1 MKYIFKA
8 MKQSRAIWLAMMEIM
23 LTIAYLVINAK
34 ILVWIAAAIDSGN
47 IYEINLVIIG
57 CIINTL
63 LEVGINSSGMSRHL
77 IYKEMQN
84 MLSDKLLRAD
94 MALFS
99 KFSPGVVSHT
109 VNRIWQ
115 MTSLLSMSLAM
126 LRSAVEIVTNIV
138 AIILLSKNCALPV
151 IIAFIIGSICV
162 LKLSTFFNKIDEEID
177 NIKARRSAELDEIIN
192 GFTEVRSFS
201 GTAERHR
208 EFITELNNSSIRTF
222 FKRQMLYSTTGVT
235 LEASTSVATI
245 IILLYIVASKDAGI
259 GAMGL
264 SIVMYAWRLERPFLS
279 ILSKISDFS
288 DIKAVLPKFNAIM
301 DYEDVIKDGSIELTS
316 FENGITIEDVKFS
329 YNKSDT
335 VLDGISMC
343 IPKGASIGICGTSGG
358 GKSTLLKLIP
368 RFYDVD
374 SGSIKIDGI
383 NIKELKIDSLRK
395 YMGIVHQSPYIFD
408 GTLRANIVYGRPTA
422 TDAEIIDACKKAS
435 IYDFIASLPEG
446 LDTKV
451 GPRGLKLSGGQ
462 KQRISIA
469 RVFLTN
475 PEIIILDE
483 ATSALDNETEHLVQD
498 ALRAFKGKTT
508 ITVAHRLS
516 TIKDCDCIYVV
527 HNHKIAESG
536 SHNELI
542 NAGGIYAGMQK

>member
-8 MKQSRAIWLAMMEIM
+8 MKKGAIWLAMLEVM
-23 LTIAYLVINAK
+23 LTVVYLILNAK
-34 ILVWIAAAIDSGN
+34 ILVWISSAIDSCSMHWV
-47 IYEINLVIIG
+47 NLVILG
-57 CIINTL
+57 CIINTI
-63 LEVGINSSGMSRHL
+63 LEVGMDACGMYRHL
-77 IYKEMQN
+77 TYKELQN

-94 MALFS
+94 IALFS
-99 KFSPGVVSHT
+99 RFSPGTVNHVVS
-109 VNRIWQ
+109 RIWH
-115 MTSLLSMSLAM
+115 MTSLLTMTLSMI
-126 LRSAVEIVTNIV
+126 RSGAEIVINII
-138 AIILLSKNCALPV
+138 AILLLNRQCALPV

-162 LKLSTFFNKIDEEID
+162 LRLSKLFGKIDEEID
-177 NIKARRSAELDEIIN
+177 NIKARRSSELDEIIN

-201 GTAERHR
+201 GAIERHAKVL
-208 EFITELNNSSIRTF
+208 TELNNGSVRTF
-222 FKRQMLYSTTGVT
+222 FKRQMLYSSTGVT
-235 LEASTSVATI
+235 LEASTSIATI
-245 IILLYIVASKDAGI
+245 IILLYIIASNNV
-259 GAMGL
+259 GAIGL
-264 SIVMYAWRLERPFLS
+264 SVVMYAWRLEGPFYSLLGVLS
-279 ILSKISDFS
+279 EFS
-288 DIKAVLPKFNAIM
+288 DIKAAIPKFNAIM
-301 DYEDVIKDGSIELTS
+301 EYRDVIKDGNIELTS
-316 FENGITIEDVKFS
+316 FENGISIEDVKFS

-368 RFYDVD
+368 RFFDVD

-383 NIKELKIDSLRK
+383 DIKELKIDSLRK

-498 ALRAFKGKTT
+498 ALRAFKGKTI

-542 NAGGIYAGMQK
+542 NAGGIYAAMQK

>member
-8 MKQSRAIWLAMMEIM
+8 MKKSGALWLTMMEVI
-23 LTIAYLVINAK
+23 LTIGYLMVNAK
-34 ILVWIAAAIDSGN
+34 ILVWISSAIDSGDMHWV
-47 IYEINLVIIG
+47 NLVVTG
-57 CIINTL
+57 CVLNTV
-63 LEVGINSSGMSRHL
+63 LEVCMDACGMYRHL
-77 IYKEMQN
+77 TFKELQN

-94 MALFS
+94 IALFS
-99 KFSPGVVSHT
+99 RFSPGT
-109 VNRIWQ
+109 VNHVVGRIWQ
-115 MTSLLSMSLAM
+115 MTSLLTMTLSMV
-126 LRSAVEIVTNIV
+126 RSGAEIVINII
-138 AIILLSKNCALPV
+138 AILLLNRQCALPV

-162 LKLSTFFNKIDEEID
+162 LRLSKLFGKIDEEID
-177 NIKARRSAELDEIIN
+177 NIKARRSSELDEIIN

-201 GTAERHR
+201 GAIERHAKVL
-208 EFITELNNSSIRTF
+208 TELNNGSVRTF
-222 FKRQMLYSTTGVT
+222 FKRQMLYSATGVT
-235 LEASTSVATI
+235 LEASTSIATI
-245 IILLYIVASKDAGI
+245 IILLYIIASNNV
-259 GAMGL
+259 GAIGL
-264 SIVMYAWRLERPFLS
+264 SVVMYAWRLEGPFYSLLGVLS
-279 ILSKISDFS
+279 EFS
-288 DIKAVLPKFNAIM
+288 DIKAAIPKFNAIM
-301 DYEDVIKDGSIELTS
+301 EYRDVIKDGNIELTS
-316 FENGITIEDVKFS
+316 FENGISIEDVKFS

-383 NIKELKIDSLRK
+383 DIRELKINSLRK

-435 IYDFIASLPEG
+435 IYDFITSLPEG

-542 NAGGIYAGMQK
+542 NAGGIYAAMQK

>member
-8 MKQSRAIWLAMMEIM
+8 MVKSRAIWLFMMEII
-23 LTIAYLVINAK
+23 LTIGYLTINAK
-34 ILVWIAAAIDSGN
+34 ILVWIAAAINSGN
-47 IYEINLVIIG
+47 MHEVNLVIMG
-57 CIINTL
+57 CAVNTV
-63 LEVGINSSGMSRHL
+63 LEVGIDACGMYRHL
-77 IYKEMQN
+77 TFKELQN

-94 MALFS
+94 IALFS
-99 KFSPGVVSHT
+99 RFSPGTVNHVVS
-109 VNRIWQ
+109 RIWQ
-115 MTSLLSMSLAM
+115 MTSLLTMTLSMV
-126 LRSAVEIVTNIV
+126 RSGAEIVINII
-138 AIILLSKNCALPV
+138 AILLLNRQCALPV
-151 IIAFIIGSICV
+151 IIAFTVGSICV
-162 LKLSTFFNKIDEEID
+162 LRLSKLFGKIDKKID
-177 NIKARRSAELDEIIN
+177 DIKARRSSELDEIIN

-201 GTAERHR
+201 GAIERHR
-208 EFITELNNSSIRTF
+208 EFITELNNGSVKTF
-222 FKRQMLYSTTGVT
+222 FRRQMLYSATGIT
-235 LEASTSVATI
+235 LETSTTIATI
-245 IILLYIVASKDAGI
+245 IILLYIIASNNV
-259 GAMGL
+259 GAIGL
-264 SIVMYAWRLERPFLS
+264 SVVMYAWRLEGPFYSLLS
-279 ILSKISDFS
+279 VLSEFS
-288 DIKAVLPKFNAIM
+288 DIKAAIPKFNAIM
-301 DYEDVIKDGSIELTS
+301 DYKDIINDGNIELAS
-316 FENGITIEDVKFS
+316 FENEISIEDVKFG

-335 VLDGISMC
+335 VLDGISMN

-542 NAGGIYAGMQK
+542 NAGGIYASMQK

>member
-8 MKQSRAIWLAMMEIM
+8 MKKSGALWLTMMEVI
-23 LTIAYLVINAK
+23 LTIAYLMINAK
-34 ILVWIAAAIDSGN
+34 ILVWISSAIDSGDMHWVN
-47 IYEINLVIIG
+47 HVIGG
-57 CIINTL
+57 CVLNTV
-63 LEVGINSSGMSRHL
+63 LEVGMDACGMYRHL
-77 IYKEMQN
+77 TYKELQN

-94 MALFS
+94 IALFS
-99 KFSPGVVSHT
+99 RFSPGTVNHVVS
-109 VNRIWQ
+109 RIWQ
-115 MTSLLSMSLAM
+115 MTSLLTMTLSMI
-126 LRSAVEIVTNIV
+126 RSGAEIVINII
-138 AIILLSKNCALPV
+138 AILLLNRQCALPV
-151 IIAFIIGSICV
+151 IIAFVVGSSFV
-162 LKLSTFFNKIDEEID
+162 LKLSKLFGKIDEEID
-177 NIKARRSAELDEIIN
+177 DIKNKRSSELDEIIN

-201 GTAERHR
+201 GAIERHAKVL
-208 EFITELNNSSIRTF
+208 TELNNGSVRTF
-222 FKRQMLYSTTGVT
+222 FKRQMLYSSTGVT
-235 LEASTSVATI
+235 LEASTSIATI
-245 IILLYIVASKDAGI
+245 IILLYIIASNNV
-259 GAMGL
+259 GAIGL
-264 SIVMYAWRLERPFLS
+264 SVVMYAWRLEGPFYSLLGVLS
-279 ILSKISDFS
+279 EFS
-288 DIKAVLPKFNAIM
+288 DIKAAIPKFNAIM
-301 DYEDVIKDGSIELTS
+301 EYRDVIKDGSIELTS
-316 FENGITIEDVKFS
+316 FENEISIENVKFS

-383 NIKELKIDSLRK
+383 DIRELKIDSLRK

-498 ALRAFKGKTT
+498 ALRAFKGKTI

-542 NAGGIYAGMQK
+542 NAGGIYAAMQK

>member
-1 MKYIFKA
+1 MIRSGA
-8 MKQSRAIWLAMMEIM
+8 EI
-23 LTIAYLVINAK
+23 VIN
-34 ILVWIAAAIDSGN
+34 IIA
-47 IYEINLVIIG
+47 
-57 CIINTL
+57 
-63 LEVGINSSGMSRHL
+63 
-77 IYKEMQN
+77 
-84 MLSDKLLRAD
+84 
-94 MALFS
+94 
-99 KFSPGVVSHT
+99 
-109 VNRIWQ
+109 
-115 MTSLLSMSLAM
+115 
-126 LRSAVEIVTNIV
+126 
-138 AIILLSKNCALPV
+138 ILLLNRQCALPV
-151 IIAFIIGSICV
+151 IIAFVVGSICV
-162 LKLSTFFNKIDEEID
+162 LRLSKLFGKIDKEID
-177 NIKARRSAELDEIIN
+177 DIKARRSSELDEIIN

-201 GTAERHR
+201 GAIERHMK
-208 EFITELNNSSIRTF
+208 FITELNNGSVRTF
-222 FKRQMLYSTTGVT
+222 FKRQMLYSSTGVT
-235 LEASTSVATI
+235 LEASTSIATI
-245 IILLYIVASKDAGI
+245 IILLYIIASNNV
-259 GAMGL
+259 GAIGL
-264 SIVMYAWRLERPFLS
+264 SVVMYAWRLEGPFYSLLGVLS
-279 ILSKISDFS
+279 EFS
-288 DIKAVLPKFNAIM
+288 DIKAAIPKFNAIM
-301 DYEDVIKDGSIELTS
+301 EYRDIIKDGSIELTS
-316 FENGITIEDVKFS
+316 FENEISIEDVKFS
-329 YNKSDT
+329 YDKSDI
-335 VLDGISMC
+335 VLDGISMS

-368 RFYDVD
+368 RFFDVD

>member
-8 MKQSRAIWLAMMEIM
+8 MKKSGAIWLTMMEVI
-23 LTIAYLVINAK
+23 LTIAYLMINAK
-34 ILVWIAAAIDSGN
+34 ILAWISSAIDSGDMHWVN
-47 IYEINLVIIG
+47 CVIGG
-57 CIINTL
+57 CVLNTV
-63 LEVGINSSGMSRHL
+63 LEVGIDACGMYRHL
-77 IYKEMQN
+77 TFKELQN

-94 MALFS
+94 IALFS
-99 KFSPGVVSHT
+99 KFSPGT
-109 VNRIWQ
+109 VNHIVGRIWQ
-115 MTSLLSMSLAM
+115 MTSLLTMTLSMI
-126 LRSAVEIVTNIV
+126 RSGAEIVINII
-138 AIILLSKNCALPV
+138 AILLLNRQCALPV
-151 IIAFIIGSICV
+151 IIAFVIGSACV
-162 LKLSTFFNKIDEEID
+162 LRLSKLFGKIDEEID
-177 NIKARRSAELDEIIN
+177 NIKARRSSELDEIIN

-201 GTAERHR
+201 GAIERHMK
-208 EFITELNNSSIRTF
+208 FITELNNGSVRTF
-222 FKRQMLYSTTGVT
+222 FKRQMLYSATGVT
-235 LEASTSVATI
+235 LEASTSIATI
-245 IILLYIVASKDAGI
+245 IILLYIIASNNV
-259 GAMGL
+259 GAIGL
-264 SIVMYAWRLERPFLS
+264 SVVMYAWRLEGPFYSLLGVLS
-279 ILSKISDFS
+279 EFS
-288 DIKAVLPKFNAIM
+288 DIKAAIPKFNAIM
-301 DYEDVIKDGSIELTS
+301 EYKDVIKDGNIELTS
-316 FENGITIEDVKFS
+316 FENEISIENVKFS

-383 NIKELKIDSLRK
+383 DIRELKIDSLRK

-408 GTLRANIVYGRPTA
+408 GTLRANIAYGRPSA

-469 RVFLTN
+469 RVFLIN

-483 ATSALDNETEHLVQD
+483 ATSALDNETEQLVQD
-498 ALRAFKGKTT
+498 AIKAFRGKTI

-516 TIKDCDCIYVV
+516 TIKDCDCIYVI
-527 HNHKIAESG
+527 HNHKVAESG
-536 SHNELI
+536 SHDELI

>member
-8 MKQSRAIWLAMMEIM
+8 MVRTRAIWLAILGVM
-23 LTIAYLVINAK
+23 LSVIHITLNAK
-34 ILVWIAAAIDSGN
+34 ILMWIAAAIDSGDMH
-47 IYEINLVIIG
+47 EVNLVIVG
-57 CIINTL
+57 CIITTI
-63 LEVGINSSGMSRHL
+63 LEVGIDGSGMSRHL

-94 MALFS
+94 IALFS

-109 VNRIWQ
+109 INRVWH
-115 MTSLLSMSLAM
+115 MTSLLSMSLAI
-126 LRSAVEIVTNIV
+126 LRSAVEIVTNVV
-138 AIILLSKNCALPV
+138 AIILLSRNCALPV
-151 IIAFIIGSICV
+151 IIAFIIGSICTYI
-162 LKLSTFFNKIDEEID
+162 LSKSFNKIDEEID

-201 GTAERHR
+201 GAAERHR
-208 EFITELNNSSIRTF
+208 KFITELNNGSVRTF
-222 FKRQMLYSTTGVT
+222 LKRQMLYSVTGVA
-235 LEASTSVATI
+235 LEASTQAATI
-245 IILLYIVASKDAGI
+245 IILLYIIASKDAGI

-264 SIVMYAWRLERPFLS
+264 SIVMYAWRLEGPFLY
-279 ILSKISDFS
+279 ILSQISDFS
-288 DIKAVLPKFNAIM
+288 DIKATLPKFNNIM
-301 DYEDVIKDGSIELTS
+301 DYEDVIKDGNIELTS
-316 FENGITIEDVKFS
+316 FENEISIENVKFS

-498 ALRAFKGKTT
+498 ALRAFKGKTV

-516 TIKDCDCIYVV
+516 TIKDCDCIYVI
-527 HNHKIAESG
+527 HNHKVAESG
-536 SHNELI
+536 SHDELI

>member
-8 MKQSRAIWLAMMEIM
+8 MKKSGALWLTMMEVI
-23 LTIAYLVINAK
+23 LTIGYLMINAK
-34 ILVWIAAAIDSGN
+34 ILTWISAAMDSRSMHWV
-47 IYEINLVIIG
+47 NLVILG
-57 CIINTL
+57 CIINTI
-63 LEVGINSSGMSRHL
+63 LEVGMDACGMYRHL
-77 IYKEMQN
+77 TYKELQN

-94 MALFS
+94 IALFS
-99 KFSPGVVSHT
+99 RFSPGTVNHVVS
-109 VNRIWQ
+109 RIWQ
-115 MTSLLSMSLAM
+115 MTSLLTMTLSMI
-126 LRSAVEIVTNIV
+126 RSGAEIVINII
-138 AIILLSKNCALPV
+138 AILLLNRQCALPV
-151 IIAFIIGSICV
+151 IIAFVVGSICV
-162 LKLSTFFNKIDEEID
+162 LRLSKLFGKIDKEID
-177 NIKARRSAELDEIIN
+177 DIKARRSSELDEIIN

-208 EFITELNNSSIRTF
+208 EFITELNNGSVRTF
-222 FKRQMLYSTTGVT
+222 FKRQMLYSSTGVT
-235 LEASTSVATI
+235 LEASTSIATI
-245 IILLYIVASKDAGI
+245 IILLYIIASNNV

-264 SIVMYAWRLERPFLS
+264 SIVMYAWRLEGPFYSLLGVLS
-279 ILSKISDFS
+279 EFS
-288 DIKAVLPKFNAIM
+288 DIKAAIPKFNAIM
-301 DYEDVIKDGSIELTS
+301 EYRDIIKDGNIELTS
-316 FENGITIEDVKFS
+316 FENEISIENVKFG

-527 HNHKIAESG
+527 HNHKIAEAGTHS
-536 SHNELI
+536 ELM

>member
-8 MKQSRAIWLAMMEIM
+8 MVKTGAIWLSITELII
-23 LTIAYLVINAK
+23 TIVYLAINAK
-34 ILVWIAAAIDSGN
+34 ILVWISEAVDSGEMHWVN
-47 IYEINLVIIG
+47 LTIAGCMINVI
-57 CIINTL
+57 
-63 LEVGINSSGMSRHL
+63 LEVGMDACGMNRHL
-77 IYKEMQN
+77 CYKELQN
-84 MLSDKLLRAD
+84 MLSEKLLRAD
-94 MALFS
+94 TALFS
-99 KFSPGVVSHT
+99 KFSPGTVNHI
-109 VNRIWQ
+109 VNRIWS
-115 MTSLLSMSLAM
+115 MTSLLTMTLSMA
-126 LRSAVEIVTNIV
+126 RSGAEIVINII
-138 AIILLSKNCALPV
+138 AILLLSRQCALPV
-151 IIAFIIGSICV
+151 IVAFIIGSICV
-162 LKLSTFFNKIDEEID
+162 IRLSKFFGKIDKEID
-177 NIKARRSAELDEIIN
+177 DIKARRAAELDEIIN

-201 GTAERHR
+201 GAIERH
-208 EFITELNNSSIRTF
+208 IKSVTELNNSSVRTF
-222 FKRQMLYSTTGVT
+222 FKRQMLYSATGVT
-235 LEASTSVATI
+235 LEASTSIATI
-245 IILLYIVASKDAGI
+245 IILLYIIASKGV

-264 SIVMYAWRLERPFLS
+264 SIVMYAWRLESPFFSL
-279 ILSKISDFS
+279 LRLISEFS
-288 DIKAVLPKFNAIM
+288 DVKAALPKFNAIM

-316 FENGITIEDVKFS
+316 FENEISIENVKFS

-335 VLDGISMC
+335 VLDGM
-343 IPKGASIGICGTSGG
+343 
-358 GKSTLLKLIP
+358 KLIP

-483 ATSALDNETEHLVQD
+483 ATSALDNETEHLVQ
-498 ALRAFKGKTT
+498 AFKGKTT

>member
-8 MKQSRAIWLAMMEIM
+8 MKRSGALWLTMMEVI
-23 LTIAYLVINAK
+23 LTIGYLIISAK
-34 ILVWIAAAIDSGN
+34 ILVWIAAAINSGDMHDV
-47 IYEINLVIIG
+47 NLVIMG
-57 CIINTL
+57 CIINVI
-63 LEVGINSSGMSRHL
+63 LEVTMDACGMYRHL
-77 IYKEMQN
+77 TSKELQN

-94 MALFS
+94 IAIFS
-99 KFSPGVVSHT
+99 RFSPGT
-109 VNRIWQ
+109 VNHVVGRIWQ
-115 MTSLLSMSLAM
+115 MTSLLTMTLSMI
-126 LRSAVEIVTNIV
+126 RSGAEIVINII
-138 AIILLSKNCALPV
+138 AILLLNRQCALPV
-151 IIAFIIGSICV
+151 IIAFVVGSSFV
-162 LKLSTFFNKIDEEID
+162 LKLSKLFGKIDEEID
-177 NIKARRSAELDEIIN
+177 DIKNKRSSELDEIIN

-201 GTAERHR
+201 GAIERHAKVL
-208 EFITELNNSSIRTF
+208 TELNNGSVRTF

-235 LEASTSVATI
+235 LEASTSIATI
-245 IILLYIVASKDAGI
+245 IILLYIIASNNV
-259 GAMGL
+259 GAAIGL
-264 SIVMYAWRLERPFLS
+264 SIVMYAWRLESPFYSMLS
-279 ILSKISDFS
+279 LISEFS
-288 DIKAVLPKFNAIM
+288 DIKAALPKFNAIM
-301 DYEDVIKDGSIELTS
+301 DYEDVIKDGDIELTS
-316 FENGITIEDVKFS
+316 FENGITIEDVKFG

-343 IPKGASIGICGTSGG
+343 IPKGTSIGICGTSGG

-383 NIKELKIDSLRK
+383 DIRELKIDSLRK

-536 SHNELI
+536 SHDELI

>member
-8 MKQSRAIWLAMMEIM
+8 MRKSGALLLAMMEII
-23 LTIAYLVINAK
+23 LTIGYLIINAK
-34 ILVWIAAAIDSGN
+34 ILVWIAAAINSGDMHDV
-47 IYEINLVIIG
+47 NLVIMG
-57 CIINTL
+57 CIINIM
-63 LEVGINSSGMSRHL
+63 LETCMDACGMYRHL
-77 IYKEMQN
+77 TYKEMQN

-94 MALFS
+94 IALFS
-99 KFSPGVVSHT
+99 RFSPGT
-109 VNRIWQ
+109 VNHVVGRIWQ
-115 MTSLLSMSLAM
+115 MTSLLTMALSMI
-126 LRSAVEIVTNIV
+126 RSGAEIVINII
-138 AIILLSKNCALPV
+138 AILLLNRQCALPV
-151 IIAFIIGSICV
+151 IIAFVVGSGFV
-162 LKLSTFFNKIDEEID
+162 FKLSKLFGKIDKEID
-177 NIKARRSAELDEIIN
+177 DIKNKCSSELDEIVN

-201 GTAERHR
+201 GAIERHAKVL
-208 EFITELNNSSIRTF
+208 TELNNNSVGTF
-222 FKRQMLYSTTGVT
+222 FKRQMLYSATGVT
-235 LEASTSVATI
+235 LEASTSIATI
-245 IILLYIVASKDAGI
+245 IILLYIIASNNV
-259 GAMGL
+259 GAAIGL
-264 SIVMYAWRLERPFLS
+264 SIVMYAWRLESPFYSLLAS
-279 ILSKISDFS
+279 ISEFS
-288 DIKAVLPKFNAIM
+288 DIKAAIPKFNAIM
-301 DYEDVIKDGSIELTS
+301 KYDNVIKDGSIELTS
-316 FENGITIEDVKFS
+316 FENGISIEDVKFS
-329 YNKSDT
+329 YDKSDT
-335 VLDGISMC
+335 VLDGISMS

-383 NIKELKIDSLRK
+383 DIKELKIDSLRK

-408 GTLRANIVYGRPTA
+408 GSLRANIVYGRPTA

-475 PEIIILDE
+475 PEVIILDE
-483 ATSALDNETEHLVQD
+483 ATSALDNETEQLVQD
-498 ALRAFKGKTT
+498 AIRAFKGKT
-508 ITVAHRLS
+508 IVTVAHRLS
-516 TIKDCDCIYVV
+516 TIKDCDCIYVI

-542 NAGGIYAGMQK
+542 NAGGIYASMQK

>member
-8 MKQSRAIWLAMMEIM
+8 MVRTRAIWLAILGVM
-23 LTIAYLVINAK
+23 LSVIHITLNAK
-34 ILVWIAAAIDSGN
+34 ILMWIAAAIDSGDMH
-47 IYEINLVIIG
+47 EVNLVIVG
-57 CIINTL
+57 CIITTI
-63 LEVGINSSGMSRHL
+63 LEVGIDGSGMSRHL

-94 MALFS
+94 IALFS

-109 VNRIWQ
+109 INRVWQ
-115 MTSLLSMSLAM
+115 MTSLLSMSLAI
-126 LRSAVEIVTNIV
+126 LRSAVEIVTNVV
-138 AIILLSKNCALPV
+138 AIILLSRNCALPV
-151 IIAFIIGSICV
+151 IIAFIIGSICTYI
-162 LKLSTFFNKIDEEID
+162 LSTFFNKIDEEID

-201 GTAERHR
+201 GTAERHMK
-208 EFITELNNSSIRTF
+208 FITELNNGSVRTF
-222 FKRQMLYSTTGVT
+222 FKRQMLYSSTGVT
-235 LEASTSVATI
+235 LEASTSIATI
-245 IILLYIVASKDAGI
+245 IILLYIIASNNV
-259 GAMGL
+259 GAIGL
-264 SIVMYAWRLERPFLS
+264 SVVMYAWRLEGPFYSLLGVLS
-279 ILSKISDFS
+279 EFS
-288 DIKAVLPKFNAIM
+288 DIKAAIPKFNAIM
-301 DYEDVIKDGSIELTS
+301 DYKDIINDGNIELTS
-316 FENGITIEDVKFS
+316 FENEISIENVKFS

-383 NIKELKIDSLRK
+383 DIRELKIDSLRK

-408 GTLRANIVYGRPTA
+408 GTLRANIAYGRPSA

-435 IYDFIASLPEG
+435 IYDFIVSLPEG

-483 ATSALDNETEHLVQD
+483 ATAALDNETEKLVQD
-498 ALRAFKGKTT
+498 AIRAFKGKTI

-527 HNHKIAESG
+527 HNHKIAEAGTHS
-536 SHNELI
+536 ELM

>member
-8 MKQSRAIWLAMMEIM
+8 MKKSGAIWLAMMQVI
-23 LTIAYLVINAK
+23 LTIGYLMINAK
-34 ILVWIAAAIDSGN
+34 ILVWISSAIDSRSMHWV
-47 IYEINLVIIG
+47 NLVILG
-57 CIINTL
+57 CIINTI
-63 LEVGINSSGMSRHL
+63 LEVGMDACGMYRHL
-77 IYKEMQN
+77 TFKELQN

-94 MALFS
+94 IALFS
-99 KFSPGVVSHT
+99 RFSPGTVNHVVS
-109 VNRIWQ
+109 RIWQ
-115 MTSLLSMSLAM
+115 MTSLLTMTLSMI
-126 LRSAVEIVTNIV
+126 RSGAEIVINII
-138 AIILLSKNCALPV
+138 AILLLNRQCALPV
-151 IIAFIIGSICV
+151 IIAFVVGSICV
-162 LKLSTFFNKIDEEID
+162 LRLSKLFGKIDKEID
-177 NIKARRSAELDEIIN
+177 DIKARRSSELDEIIN

-201 GTAERHR
+201 GAIERHMK
-208 EFITELNNSSIRTF
+208 FITELNNGSVRTF
-222 FKRQMLYSTTGVT
+222 FKRQMLYSATGVT
-235 LEASTSVATI
+235 LEASTSIATI
-245 IILLYIVASKDAGI
+245 IILLYIIASNNV
-259 GAMGL
+259 GAIGL
-264 SIVMYAWRLERPFLS
+264 SVVMYAWRLEGPFYSLLGVLS
-279 ILSKISDFS
+279 EFS
-288 DIKAVLPKFNAIM
+288 DIKAAIPKFNAIM
-301 DYEDVIKDGSIELTS
+301 EYRDVIKDGNIELTS
-316 FENGITIEDVKFS
+316 FENEISIENVKFS

>member
-8 MKQSRAIWLAMMEIM
+8 MVRTRAIWLAILGVM
-23 LTIAYLVINAK
+23 LSVIHITLNAK
-34 ILVWIAAAIDSGN
+34 ILMWIAAAIDSGDMH
-47 IYEINLVIIG
+47 EVNLVIVG
-57 CIINTL
+57 CIITTI
-63 LEVGINSSGMSRHL
+63 LEVGIDGSGMSRHL

-94 MALFS
+94 IALFS

-109 VNRIWQ
+109 INRVWH
-115 MTSLLSMSLAM
+115 MTSLLSMSLAI
-126 LRSAVEIVTNIV
+126 LRSAVEIVTNVV
-138 AIILLSKNCALPV
+138 AIILLSRNCALPV
-151 IIAFIIGSICV
+151 IIAFIIGSICTYI
-162 LKLSTFFNKIDEEID
+162 LSKSFNKIDEEID

-201 GTAERHR
+201 GAAERHR
-208 EFITELNNSSIRTF
+208 KFITELNNGSVRTF
-222 FKRQMLYSTTGVT
+222 LKRQMLYSVTGVA
-235 LEASTSVATI
+235 LEASTQAATI
-245 IILLYIVASKDAGI
+245 IILLYIIASKDAGI

-264 SIVMYAWRLERPFLS
+264 SIVMYAWRLEGPFLY
-279 ILSKISDFS
+279 ILSQISDFS
-288 DIKAVLPKFNAIM
+288 DIKATLPKFNNIM
-301 DYEDVIKDGSIELTS
+301 DYEDVIKDGNIELTS
-316 FENGITIEDVKFS
+316 FENEISIENVKFS

-335 VLDGISMC
+335 VLDGISMS

-383 NIKELKIDSLRK
+383 DIRGIKINSLRK
-395 YMGIVHQSPYIFD
+395 YMGIVHQNPYIFD
-408 GTLRANIVYGRPTA
+408 GTLRANIVYGRPSA

-435 IYDFIASLPEG
+435 IYDFIVSLPEG

-483 ATSALDNETEHLVQD
+483 ATAALDNETEKLVQD
-498 ALRAFKGKTT
+498 AIRAFKGKTI

-516 TIKDCDCIYVV
+516 TIKDCDCIYVI
-527 HNHKIAESG
+527 HNHKVAESG
-536 SHNELI
+536 SHDELI

>member
-8 MKQSRAIWLAMMEIM
+8 MVKTGAIWLSITELII
-23 LTIAYLVINAK
+23 TIVYLAINAK
-34 ILVWIAAAIDSGN
+34 ILVWISEAVDSGEMHWVN
-47 IYEINLVIIG
+47 LTIAGCMINVI
-57 CIINTL
+57 
-63 LEVGINSSGMSRHL
+63 LEVGMDACGMNRHL
-77 IYKEMQN
+77 CYKELQN
-84 MLSDKLLRAD
+84 MLSEKLLRAD
-94 MALFS
+94 TALFS
-99 KFSPGVVSHT
+99 KFSPGTVNHI
-109 VNRIWQ
+109 VNRIWS
-115 MTSLLSMSLAM
+115 MTSLLTMTLSMA
-126 LRSAVEIVTNIV
+126 RSGAEIVINII
-138 AIILLSKNCALPV
+138 AILLLSRQCALPV
-151 IIAFIIGSICV
+151 IVAFIIGSICV
-162 LKLSTFFNKIDEEID
+162 IRLSKFFGKIDKEID
-177 NIKARRSAELDEIIN
+177 DIKARRAAELDEIIN

-201 GTAERHR
+201 GAIERH
-208 EFITELNNSSIRTF
+208 IKSVTELNNSSVRTF
-222 FKRQMLYSTTGVT
+222 FKRQMLYSATGVT
-235 LEASTSVATI
+235 LEASTSIATI
-245 IILLYIVASKDAGI
+245 IILLYIIASKGV

-264 SIVMYAWRLERPFLS
+264 SIVMYAWRLESPFFSL
-279 ILSKISDFS
+279 LRLISEFS
-288 DIKAVLPKFNAIM
+288 DVKAALPKFNAIM
-301 DYEDVIKDGSIELTS
+301 DYEDVIKDGSSELTS
-316 FENGITIEDVKFS
+316 FENEISIENVKFS

>member
-1 MKYIFKA
+1 MKYVFKA
-8 MKQSRAIWLAMMEIM
+8 MKQSGAIWLVMMEVIFTIVY
-23 LTIAYLVINAK
+23 LTINAK
-34 ILVWIAAAIDSGN
+34 ILVWIASAIDSCDMH
-47 IYEINLVIIG
+47 EVNLVIVG
-57 CIINTL
+57 CIIIII
-63 LEVGINSSGMSRHL
+63 LEIGMDCSGISRHL
-77 IYKEMQN
+77 IYKELQN

-109 VNRIWQ
+109 ENGVWR
-115 MTSLLSMSLAM
+115 MTSLLNITLAM
-126 LRSAVEIVTNIV
+126 LRNAVEIVVDII

-151 IIAFIIGSICV
+151 IIAFVIGSICV
-162 LKLSTFFNKIDEEID
+162 LRLSKYLNKVDEEID
-177 NIKARRSAELDEIIN
+177 NIKAQRSVELDEIIN

-201 GTAERHR
+201 NTIERHR
-208 EFITELNNSSIRTF
+208 KFITGLNNGLVKTF
-222 FKRQMLYSTTGVT
+222 FKRQMLYSVTGVA
-235 LEASTSVATI
+235 LEMSTSIATI
-245 IILLYIVASKDAGI
+245 IILLYIVASKDTGI
-259 GAMGL
+259 GAIGL
-264 SIVMYAWRLERPFLS
+264 SIVMYAWRLEEPFLS
-279 ILSKISDFS
+279 ILGMISDFS

-301 DYEDVIKDGSIELTS
+301 DYKDVINDGSIELTS
-316 FENGITIEDVKFS
+316 FENKISIEDVKFG
-329 YNKSDT
+329 YDKSDT
-335 VLDGISMC
+335 VLNGISMN
-343 IPKGASIGICGTSGG
+343 IPKGTSIGICGTSGG

-383 NIKELKIDSLRK
+383 DIRELKINSLRK

-408 GTLRANIVYGRPTA
+408 GTLRANIAYGRPSA

-435 IYDFIASLPEG
+435 IYDFIVSLPEG

-483 ATSALDNETEHLVQD
+483 ATAALDNETEQLVQD
-498 ALRAFKGKTT
+498 AVRAFKGKTI

-516 TIKDCDCIYVV
+516 TIRDCDCIYVV
-527 HNHKIAESG
+527 HNHKIAEAG
-536 SHNELI
+536 THDELLH
-542 NAGGIYAGMQK
+542 AGGIYASMQK

>member
-8 MKQSRAIWLAMMEIM
+8 MKKSGSLWLGMMEII
-23 LTIAYLVINAK
+23 LTIGYLIINAK
-34 ILVWIAAAIDSGN
+34 ILVWISSAINSGDMHDV
-47 IYEINLVIIG
+47 NLVIMG
-57 CIINTL
+57 CIINVM
-63 LEVGINSSGMSRHL
+63 LETCMDACGMYRH
-77 IYKEMQN
+77 ITFKELQN

-94 MALFS
+94 ISLFS
-99 KFSPGVVSHT
+99 KFSPGT
-109 VNRIWQ
+109 VNHIVGRIWQ
-115 MTSLLSMSLAM
+115 MTSLLTMALSMI
-126 LRSAVEIVTNIV
+126 RSGAEIVINII
-138 AIILLSKNCALPV
+138 AILLLNRQCALPV
-151 IIAFIIGSICV
+151 IIAFALGSACV
-162 LKLSTFFNKIDEEID
+162 LRLSKSLKKIDEEID
-177 NIKARRSAELDEIIN
+177 DIKTRRSSELDEIIN

-201 GTAERHR
+201 GAIERHAKVL
-208 EFITELNNSSIRTF
+208 TELNNGSVRTF
-222 FKRQMLYSTTGVT
+222 FKRQMLYSATGVT
-235 LEASTSVATI
+235 LEVSTSIAII
-245 IILLYIVASKDAGI
+245 IILLYIIASNNV
-259 GAMGL
+259 GASAIGL
-264 SIVMYAWRLERPFLS
+264 SIVMYAWRLEGPFYSLLGVLS
-279 ILSKISDFS
+279 EFS
-288 DIKAVLPKFNAIM
+288 DIKAAIPKFNAIM
-301 DYEDVIKDGSIELTS
+301 EYKDVIKDGDIELTS
-316 FENGITIEDVKFS
+316 FENGISIEDVKFS

-383 NIKELKIDSLRK
+383 DIKELKIDSLRK

-408 GTLRANIVYGRPTA
+408 GTLRANITYGRPTV

-475 PEIIILDE
+475 PEVIILDE
-483 ATSALDNETEHLVQD
+483 ATSALDNETEQLVQD

-516 TIKDCDCIYVV
+516 TIKDCDCIYVI

-542 NAGGIYAGMQK
+542 NAGGIYAAMQK